1 MKNTCFLNVS
11 FGDRY
16 VDTQHRLK
24 KSILDIYPDATLFF
38 WTNEFPPNSLT
49 HEQSYYGFKVH
60 AVNYALSKGFTNI
73 VWIDTC
79 AILNKPL
86 NPLFDLIKD
95 TGLFVVK
102 DDNKLHR
109 YSGQWFKKQFQ
120 IDPNWHLVGGS
131 IYIFDFTNPICH
143 QIFIDWRAME
153 SEGYFGS
160 NKPQFKETND
170 GINNCGHRQDETC
183 LAYCMYSNGVEPF
196 NCDVGQYNQNENSI
210 ILKKHFL
217 NPGEK
222 WYEQ

>member
-60 AVNYALSKGFTNI
+60 AINYALSKGFTNI

-79 AILNKPL
+79 AVLNKPIE
-86 NPLFDLIKD
+86 PLFDLIQT
-95 TGLFVVK
+95 TGVFVVK

-109 YSGQWFKKQFQ
+109 YSGQWFKKKYHVHE
-120 IDPNWHLVGGS
+120 NWHLVGGS
-131 IYIFDFTNPICH
+131 IYIFNFEK
-143 QIFIDWRAME
+143 QIARTVFNEWATME
-153 SEGYFGS
+153 SNGEFGS
-160 NKPQFKETND
+160 NRSEHKEANN
-170 GINNCGHRQDETC
+170 GISNCGHRMDETC
-183 LAYCMYSNGVEPF
+183 LAYCMYINGLEPF
-196 NCDVGQYNQNENSI
+196 DCDKAQYNQNENSI